1 MHIMHAITTLIFNA
15 GAGRPH
21 HPSPVDM
28 ADVFVDPVRVRF
40 EKDLPV
46 ARSPVLIQDEDQRM
60 VTIHKAGQAQ
70 TPIRRRVKTTTV
82 ADGEDGSFVFVRRTP
97 KRPMVLRS
105 PPLVM
110 HKRRVVEDEDEVSEE
125 MKEEFAA
132 WLSARVIAAKHSG
145 GARRVWWC

>member
-1 MHIMHAITTLIFNA
+1 
-15 GAGRPH
+15 
-21 HPSPVDM
+21 M
-28 ADVFVDPVRVRF
+28 ADVFVDPVHVRF

-46 ARSPVLIQDEDQRM
+46 ARSPVLIQDENRKM